1 MQSAK
6 AIVAA
11 TMAAA
16 TVVACDKNP
25 VEQNGGSRL
34 TLSPDSVVVGVY
46 ESSPL
51 VATVRDAKG
60 AIQHVPLRYV
70 SRDPGV
76 ATVDASGAIGAVAA
90 GSTYVVATLA
100 DRPEVR
106 DSVGVRVH
114 ADSCSGARPDFGGV
128 ATAGDRELFSYDV
141 DAPLNLQK
149 TVGSTSNGVEVSS
162 ISFGSPDGGSVTGM
176 MWDPVTRPVRG
187 PAWCSCTACP
197 AVRAPWRASRRA
209 TRGSAQW

>member
-76 ATVDASGAIGAVAA
+76 ATVMPAARSAPWPRARPTSSPRSRTARRCVTPSGFACTPIPA
-90 GSTYVVATLA
+90 
-100 DRPEVR
+100 P
-106 DSVGVRVH
+106 VRVPTS
-114 ADSCSGARPDFGGV
+114 AGWRPQETGSCS
-128 ATAGDRELFSYDV
+128 AT
-141 DAPLNLQK
+141 
-149 TVGSTSNGVEVSS
+149 TS
-162 ISFGSPDGGSVTGM
+162 M
-176 MWDPVTRPVRG
+176 HH
-187 PAWCSCTACP
+187 
-197 AVRAPWRASRRA
+197 
-209 TRGSAQW
+209 